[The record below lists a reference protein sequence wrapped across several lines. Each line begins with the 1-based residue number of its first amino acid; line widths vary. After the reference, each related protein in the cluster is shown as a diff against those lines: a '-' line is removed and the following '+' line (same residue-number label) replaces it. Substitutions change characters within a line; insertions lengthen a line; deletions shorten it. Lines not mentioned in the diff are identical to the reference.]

1 MLVLLLT
8 QFNSFYQ
15 SFLILTA
22 ILMSTSGV
30 LLGLLITGKP
40 FITTMTGI
48 SLVALAG
55 IVVNNNIVLIDT
67 FNRLTKENVNMTRY
81 DLVVMTCRQRLRPIL
96 LTTATTIFGIL
107 PIALGLS
114 LDITGRSVEVGSRVI
129 NMWQS
134 LSSSVCFGLGFSTM
148 LTLVFTPAALMMPE
162 RIAQIFKNNTSSEI
176 VTE

>member
-1 MLVLLLT
+1 MLEIKKWINTEEFPEGVEIQFRGQQEETQEVNDFLSLAGITALFTMLVLLLT

-81 DLVVMTCRQRLRPIL
+81 DVVVMTCRQRLRPIL

-114 LDITGRSVEVGSRVI
+114 LDITGRSVEVGS
-129 NMWQS
+129 S
-134 LSSSVCFGLGFSTM
+134 H
-148 LTLVFTPAALMMPE
+148 
-162 RIAQIFKNNTSSEI
+162 
-176 VTE
+176 